1 MTNHTHTA
9 EMLDAILHSIDEG
22 IHAVNAEGVTIYYNP
37 VAAKHDGLDQEEV
50 IGKHVLEVF
59 PSLDEHTSTL
69 LKVIQTGKG
78 IYHQQQS
85 YTNMRG
91 KNVVTVN
98 TTLPI
103 HVGGNVVG
111 ALEVAKDLTRIKELS
126 DKLIDLQAQIHPP
139 IGKATPKGNIT
150 SYYRFSDIITED
162 VTMKR
167 VIELARKAAHTTSPV
182 MVNGETGTGKE
193 LVVQSIHF
201 ESSRRDAPF
210 IAQNCAALPPTLLE
224 SLLFGTV
231 RGSFTGAENRPGLF
245 ELANGGTLF
254 LDEINSMPIEL
265 QGKLLRVIQENS
277 IRRIGDT
284 KTIPVH
290 VRIITAS
297 NVNLEEA
304 IEKGAFRADLYYR
317 LHVVALNIPPL
328 RERSRDI
335 PLLTQHF
342 IQKYNERFK
351 RVISGID
358 PDVLNQFMLDQW
370 HGNVRELEHVIEA
383 VFNIIERDYITWDD
397 VQLVWKGN
405 RSTANRKHNMKSHDR
420 DTSSL
425 LERMQEKSLP
435 NYMEEVEQQLILE
448 VFQQTDGNVQ
458 QTAIKLGIPRQTL
471 QYKLKKFK

>member
-1 MTNHTHTA
+1 
-9 EMLDAILHSIDEG
+9 
-22 IHAVNAEGVTIYYNP
+22 
-37 VAAKHDGLDQEEV
+37 
-50 IGKHVLEVF
+50 
-59 PSLDEHTSTL
+59 
-69 LKVIQTGKG
+69 
-78 IYHQQQS
+78 
-85 YTNMRG
+85 
-91 KNVVTVN
+91 
-98 TTLPI
+98 
-103 HVGGNVVG
+103 
-111 ALEVAKDLTRIKELS
+111 LTRIKELS
-126 DKLIDLQAQIHPP
+126 DKLLDLQAQIHPP
-139 IGKATPKGNIT
+139 TGKITPKRT
-150 SYYRFSDIITED
+150 VSSHYRFSDIITED
-162 VTMKR
+162 ETMKR

-182 MVNGETGTGKE
+182 MVYGETGTGKE
-193 LVVQSIHF
+193 LVVQSIHY

-210 IAQNCAALPPTLLE
+210 IAQNCAALPPSLLE

-304 IEKGAFRADLYYR
+304 IEKGAFRVDLYYR

-328 RERSRDI
+328 RERASDI

-342 IQKYNERFK
+342 LQKYNERFQ

-370 HGNVRELEHVIEA
+370 QGNVRELEHVIEA
-383 VFNIIERDYITWDD
+383 VFNIIESDHITWDD

-405 RSTANRKHNMKSHDR
+405 RSRVIGKSNKLLPDF
-420 DTSSL
+420 SALSL
-425 LERMQEKSLP
+425 LKRMQEKSLP
-435 NYMEEVEQQLILE
+435 NYMEEVEQQLVLE
-448 VFQQTDGNVQ
+448 ALQQSNGNVQ
-458 QTAIKLGIPRQTL
+458 QTAVKLGIPRQTL